1 MPHDSI
7 SQAIAG
13 SSSVGSPW
21 KVTVSVPP
29 LTGWPWAAAV
39 EPPPPESLEPPQ
51 AASPM
56 ARASSATST
65 TAVHLVLFPLMSCL
79 L

>member
-1 MPHDSI
+1 MPQDVT

-29 LTGWPWAAAV
+29 LTGAALASLPPVEAVSFELRAAAGG
-39 EPPPPESLEPPQ
+39 EAQDEGGQ
-51 AASPM
+51 Q
-56 ARASSATST
+56 
-65 TAVHLVLFPLMSCL
+65 
-79 L
+79 